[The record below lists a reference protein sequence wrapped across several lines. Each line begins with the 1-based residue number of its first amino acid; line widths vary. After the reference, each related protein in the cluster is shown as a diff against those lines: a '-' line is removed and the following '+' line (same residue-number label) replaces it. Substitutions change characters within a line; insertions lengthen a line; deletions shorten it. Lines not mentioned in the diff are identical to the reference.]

1 MPVNSRSWKKKMHKI
16 LILGGYGNFG
26 QRIAIALVKKNI
38 PIIIAGRDRG
48 KADIFLQT
56 VKQRYPDCSIEIAI
70 FDIHRALSSQLE
82 VLKPAVVI
90 HTVGPFQTADYSVA
104 KICIQ
109 HKVHYIDLADGRDY
123 VTRITSLAKSALK
136 NDVLVVSG
144 ASTVPGL
151 SAAVIEHYKNAFS
164 HIDSLV
170 YGISPGQKSS
180 RGLAT
185 TRGVLT
191 YLGKPLKP
199 AAGSTTKRFGWQ
211 EVYRQKYPEL
221 GKRWMANCDVPDLDL
236 FPEKYAIKHIHFSA
250 GMETSVLHLGI
261 WFFSYLVRWG
271 LPLNLARHA
280 QALLRFST
288 LFDFLGTD
296 TGGMHML
303 LKGKDLHGM
312 PLEIKWFILAKN
324 GDGLQIPCVPA
335 IILAKKLFLGTLSQ
349 RGAIPCMGIITLD
362 EYMDELKEFS
372 IKQTTEPPV

>member
-1 MPVNSRSWKKKMHKI
+1 MPVNSLSWKNQMNKI

-26 QRIAIALVKKNI
+26 QRIATALVKKNI
-38 PIIIAGRDRG
+38 PVIIAGHDRN
-48 KADIFLQT
+48 KAEKFSQT
-56 VKQRYPDCSIEIAI
+56 LKQDYPDCPVEIAI
-70 FDIHRALSSQLE
+70 FDIHQGLSSQLKT
-82 VLKPAVVI
+82 LQPTIVI

-104 KICIQ
+104 EICIQ

-123 VTRITSLAKSALK
+123 VTNITSLEKPALE

-151 SAAVIEHYKNAFS
+151 SAAVIEHYKNDFS
-164 HIDSLV
+164 TLDSLV
-170 YGISPGQKSS
+170 YGISLGQKSS

-185 TRGVLT
+185 TRGILT

-211 EVYRQKYPEL
+211 DVYRQEYPEL

-236 FPEKYAIKHIHFSA
+236 FPGKYGIKHIQFSA
-250 GMETSVLHLGI
+250 GMETGVLHLGI
-261 WFFSYLVRWG
+261 WFFSYLVRLG
-271 LPLNLARHA
+271 LPLNLPRHA
-280 QALLRFST
+280 EVLLRFSNI
-288 LFDFLGTD
+288 FDCLGTD

-303 LKGKDLHGM
+303 LKGKDLHGK
-312 PLEIKWFILAKN
+312 PLEIKWFILAEN

-335 IILAKKLFLGTLSQ
+335 IILAKKLFLGAISK

-372 IKQTTEPPV
+372 IKQTTEPRP

>member
-1 MPVNSRSWKKKMHKI
+1 MNKI

-26 QRIAIALVKKNI
+26 QRIATALIKKNI
-38 PIIIAGRDRG
+38 PVIIAGRDHD
-48 KADIFLQT
+48 KAEAFLQR
-56 VKQRYPDCSIEIAI
+56 VKQRFPDCSIEIAI
-70 FDIHRALSSQLE
+70 FDIHQTFSHQLE
-82 VLKPAVVI
+82 ILKPAIVI
-90 HTVGPFQTADYSVA
+90 HTVGPFQTANYSVA
-104 KICIQ
+104 EICIR

-123 VTRITSLAKSALK
+123 VTNITSLKKPALE
-136 NDVLVVSG
+136 NEVLVVSG

-164 HIDSLV
+164 SIDSLV

-199 AAGSTTKRFGWQ
+199 AAGSTIKRFGWQ
-211 EVYRQKYPEL
+211 NVYRQEYPEL

-236 FPEKYAIKHIHFSA
+236 FPDKYGIKHIHFSA
-250 GMETSVLHLGI
+250 GMETGVLHLGI
-261 WFFSYLVRWG
+261 WFFSYLVRCG
-271 LPLNLARHA
+271 LPLNLPRHA
-280 QALLRFST
+280 EALLRFST
-288 LFDFLGTD
+288 LFDFLGTN

-303 LKGKDLHGM
+303 LTGKDLHGK
-312 PLEIKWFILAKN
+312 PLAIKWFILAKN

-335 IILAKKLFLGTLSQ
+335 IILAKKLFLGTLSE
-349 RGAIPCMGIITLD
+349 RGAIPCMGIITLE

-372 IKQTTEPPV
+372 ITQTTEMRP